1 VSDAATGS
9 GHGEGVGETRG
20 FDLEKTYVHLGLG
33 SVAYPIEDFAWTPEF
48 LEHYEAST
56 RPDGAEGRLVCVS
69 SQAADWKMWERHP
82 AGDELV
88 VQLSGRAIL
97 VQEID
102 GVSHRIEL
110 GPGEAAINPRGAW
123 HTADVIEAG
132 RVLFVTPGLG
142 TEHRPR

>member
-1 VSDAATGS
+1 
-9 GHGEGVGETRG
+9 
-20 FDLEKTYVHLGLG
+20 VHLGLG

-56 RPDGAEGRLVCVS
+56 RPDGAEGRL
-69 SQAADWKMWERHP
+69 
-82 AGDELV
+82 
-88 VQLSGRAIL
+88 
-97 VQEID
+97 EID

-110 GPGEAAINPRGAW
+110 GPGEAAVNPRGAW
-123 HTADVIEAG
+123 HTADVIESG